1 MIFVDKAWK
10 SWKYKNIT
18 IAFLGI
24 LVAFWLARFEIFHEF
39 LTHLGS
45 AGYAGAFVAGILFV
59 STFTV
64 ATGALI
70 LFTLAEYLHP
80 LEIAI
85 FAGFGS
91 VLGDLIIFR
100 LVKDDLSTEMKRL
113 YNQFGGRHITRLLH
127 TKYFNWTLPVVG
139 AIIIASPLPD
149 EIGVSL
155 MGIAKMKTYQ
165 FILISFALN
174 MLGIFFLVSAAQVF

>member
-1 MIFVDKAWK
+1 MDKVWK
-10 SWKYKNIT
+10 SWKYKNLT
-18 IAFLGI
+18 LALLG
-24 LVAFWLARFEIFHEF
+24 VVTAFWLARFEIFQEF

-64 ATGALI
+64 ATGAVI

-80 LEIAI
+80 LEIALL
-85 FAGFGS
+85 AGLGS
-91 VLGDLIIFR
+91 VIGDLVIFH
-100 LVKDDLSTEMKRL
+100 LVRDDLASEIKSL
-113 YNQFGGRHITRLLH
+113 YNRFGGRHITRLLH

-139 AIIIASPLPD
+139 AILIASPLPD

-174 MLGIFFLVSAAQVF
+174 MLGIFLLVLSAQLF

>member
-1 MIFVDKAWK
+1 MDKVWK
-10 SWKYKNIT
+10 SWKYKNLT
-18 IAFLGI
+18 LALLGV
-24 LVAFWLARFEIFHEF
+24 LVALWLSKFEIFHEF

-64 ATGALI
+64 ATGAVI

-80 LEIAI
+80 LEIALL
-85 FAGFGS
+85 AGLGS
-91 VLGDLIIFR
+91 VVGDLVIFH
-100 LVKDDLSTEMKRL
+100 LVRDDLSFEIKSL
-113 YNQFGGRHITRLLH
+113 YNRFGGRQITRLLH

-139 AIIIASPLPD
+139 AILIASPLPD

-155 MGIAKMKTYQ
+155 MGIAKMKIYQ
-165 FILISFALN
+165 FILISFVLN
-174 MLGIFFLVSAAQVF
+174 MLGIFLLVSAAQVF

>member
-1 MIFVDKAWK
+1 MVLVDKVWK
-10 SWKYKNIT
+10 SWKYKNLT
-18 IAFLGI
+18 LAFLGV
-24 LVAFWLARFEIFHEF
+24 LVALWLSKFGIFHEF

-64 ATGALI
+64 ATGAVI

-80 LEIAI
+80 LEIALL
-85 FAGFGS
+85 AGLGS
-91 VLGDLIIFR
+91 VIGDLIIFH
-100 LVKDDLSTEMKRL
+100 LVRDDLASEIKSL
-113 YNQFGGRHITRLLH
+113 YNRFGGRQITRLLH

-139 AIIIASPLPD
+139 AILIASPLPD

-165 FILISFALN
+165 FILISFVLN
-174 MLGIFFLVSAAQVF
+174 MLGIFLLVLSAQLF